1 MADANADLS
10 GNHVLSDLLA
20 NLLVFHMNESIG
32 AIEDERDFLRVWR
45 RRFRD
50 VVVDEKTRLFSFL
63 NAADLSG
70 TYFLRSV
77 AELPPSSTW
86 YRTHICTPYNS
97 SAAVSEVE
105 AVVGGRLE
113 DVRASIHAAF
123 TAYNGVL
130 KELFEVEERL
140 NAHVQKIMACESRL
154 YDVNL
159 LCVDDP
165 AGTVLDA
172 AIKEYVKALFE
183 KYKIQDDY
191 SRFCYLYTQW
201 NALRSIVLGRHIAAS
216 DAEGGP
222 YCSICT
228 TEKICMVL
236 LPCGHTFC
244 NNCGH
249 KQRSQCYL
257 CRTTIRDRTRIY
269 FA

>member
-1 MADANADLS
+1 MSDLS
-10 GNHVLSDLLA
+10 GGEPPALSDLLA

-32 AIEDERDFLRVWR
+32 AIEDERDYLRIWR

-50 VVVDEKTRLFSFL
+50 IVSDEKTRLFSFL

-70 TYFLRSV
+70 TVFMREI
-77 AELPPSSTW
+77 ADLPPSSTW
-86 YRTHICTPYNS
+86 YREHICTSYNPS
-97 SAAVSEVE
+97 TAISELEVLL
-105 AVVGGRLE
+105 GGPLDALR
-113 DVRASIHAAF
+113 VQIHAAF
-123 TAYNGVL
+123 TAYNDVL
-130 KELFEVEERL
+130 RQLFEVEERL
-140 NAHVQKIMACESRL
+140 SDNVRQIMACEKSL
-154 YDVNL
+154 SDVIL
-159 LCVDDP
+159 IPVEDP
-165 AGTVLDA
+165 ATALLDI

-183 KYKIQDDY
+183 KFKIQDDY
-191 SRFCYLYTQW
+191 VRFCRLYAQW
-201 NALRSIVLGRHIAAS
+201 NALRSVVLGRHIAAG

-257 CRTTIRDRTRIY
+257 CRTTIRDRSRIY

>member
-1 MADANADLS
+1 MADIS
-10 GNHVLSDLLA
+10 GSHVLSDLLA

-32 AIEDERDFLRVWR
+32 AIEDERDFLRGWR

-50 VVVDEKTRLFSFL
+50 IVVDEKTRLFSFL

-70 TYFLRSV
+70 TSFMRSV

-86 YRTHICTPYNS
+86 YRTHICTPYSS
-97 SAAVSEVE
+97 SAALADVE
-105 AVVGGRLE
+105 AIVGGRLG
-113 DVRASIHAAF
+113 DVRTQIHAAF
-123 TAYNGVL
+123 SAYTVVL

-140 NAHVQKIMACESRL
+140 NTNVRQIMACEKSL
-154 YDVNL
+154 DDVMLNPL
-159 LCVDDP
+159 DDP
-165 AGTVLDA
+165 ATTMLDI
-172 AIKEYVKALFE
+172 AIKEYIKALFE
-183 KYKIQDDY
+183 KYKIKDDY

-201 NALRSIVLGRHIAAS
+201 NALRSLVLGRHIAAA

-222 YCSICT
+222 FCSICT
-228 TEKICMVL
+228 SEKICMVL

-257 CRTTIRDRTRIY
+257 CRTTIRDRSRIY

>member
-1 MADANADLS
+1 MADIS
-10 GNHVLSDLLA
+10 GNHVLSDLIA

-50 VVVDEKTRLFSFL
+50 IVIDEKTRLFSFL
-63 NAADLSG
+63 NATDLSG
-70 TYFLRSV
+70 TVFLREI

-86 YRTHICTPYNS
+86 YKTHICTPYNPS
-97 SAAVSEVE
+97 HALSELE
-105 AVVGGRLE
+105 TTVGGRLT
-113 DVRASIHAAF
+113 DLRAQIHAAF
-123 TAYNGVL
+123 TAYNDVL
-130 KELFEVEERL
+130 RQLFEVEERL
-140 NAHVQKIMACESRL
+140 SRNVQRIMVCEKSL
-154 YDVNL
+154 GDVVL
-159 LCVDDP
+159 IPIDDP
-165 AGTVLDA
+165 ATALLDIS
-172 AIKEYVKALFE
+172 IKEYVKALFE
-183 KYKIQDDY
+183 KFKIQDDY
-191 SRFCYLYTQW
+191 ALFCRLYTQW
-201 NALRSIVLGRHIAAS
+201 NALRSVVLGRHIAAG

-257 CRTTIRDRTRIY
+257 CRTTIQNRSRIY